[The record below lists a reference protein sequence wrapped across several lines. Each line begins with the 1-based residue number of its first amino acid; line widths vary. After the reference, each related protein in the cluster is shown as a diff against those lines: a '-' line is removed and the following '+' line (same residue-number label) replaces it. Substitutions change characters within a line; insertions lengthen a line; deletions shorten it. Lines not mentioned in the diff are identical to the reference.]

1 MRVLVGC
8 EYSGVVRD
16 AFIAEGHDAI
26 SCDFLPT
33 DKPGPHYQ
41 GDVRDIWNDGFDLM
55 VIHPDCTYVCGSG
68 WHWNKRIV
76 GRHMLSL
83 RAIDFFIQCMEAP
96 VPKICSEN
104 PVGVLSTY
112 YRKPDQYIQP
122 YEFGHDASKKT
133 GLWLKNL
140 PLLKPTKFVE
150 PRTVMHNG
158 KEVKRWANQ
167 TDSGQNKLPPS
178 KDRWKMRAKTYQGW
192 AQAMA
197 QQWGKSS

>member
-96 VPKICSEN
+96 VPKICAEN
-104 PVGVLSTY
+104 PVEALSTY

-140 PLLKPTKFVE
+140 PLLKATKFVE

-158 KEVKRWANQ
+158 KEVRRWSNQ

-178 KDRWKMRAKTYQGW
+178 KDRWKMRTKTYQGW